1 MRGQVL
7 VALALLHGA
16 VMPAGAAEFIPGWK
30 SEVLWNSNV
39 LSTGTDAESDFSF
52 TNGPSLR
59 VREQKGEFTYD
70 AEYRL
75 AYEAYTRLNGINEF
89 DQFFSGT
96 GGWRATANTSFF
108 ASNDFAYTSNL
119 NAIFQQSGTG
129 VNEVS
134 VISPTRERI
143 TVNTARAGMTHRF
156 GPLWQLSV
164 TGSND
169 YYDYS
174 DSLQSDSLSTSGTLQ
189 LTRSVT
195 PRLLVGGGARIQR
208 QEFGEVADISGRGTT
223 FYQGFGV
230 VQYQISPTLSLV
242 GQGGPAYAVPDQ
254 PSAVSVQQAAAYVPV
269 VPSTCAARQADGTP
283 IYRPK
288 SRDPFGGCSQSVYF
302 RANGQPVAFVPATGA
317 TVEVPFVGEQQSL
330 DPSLTYFGS
339 LSLEKDWRRW
349 HASVSYQRSA
359 SSASG
364 IGTSTNLDLFSGEVT
379 WRPTPHWDV
388 TLSGSYSTQTAIST
402 GRIPQN
408 ALATSV
414 KSDRF
419 VITNP
424 NGSTSIVD
432 GVALV
437 GIPINASLGANADN
451 AYDVSSY
458 LLEMRAE
465 RRISR
470 RLILDGSVS
479 WFQQKNAGAAI
490 LASNETVYRVVF
502 GFTWNFDPIPL

>member
-16 VMPAGAAEFIPGWK
+16 VIPAGAAEFIPGWK

-39 LSTGTDAESDFSF
+39 LSSGSNAESDFSF

-59 VREQKGEFTYD
+59 VREQQGEFTYD

-156 GPLWQLSV
+156 GRLWQLSV

-195 PRLLVGGGARIQR
+195 PRLVVGGGARVQR
-208 QEFGEVADISGRGTT
+208 QEFGDVADIPGRGTT

-254 PSAVSVQQAAAYVPV
+254 PSAVSVQQAAYYVPV
-269 VPSTCAARQADGTP
+269 VPSTCMAKQADGRP
-283 IYRPK
+283 IFRPK
-288 SRDPFGGCSQSVYF
+288 TGDPFGGCAQSQF
-302 RANGQPVAFVPATGA
+302 LDRANGRPVANVPFAPP
-317 TVEVPFVGEQQSL
+317 TVDVPFVGEQQSL

-364 IGTSTNLDLFSGEVT
+364 IGTSTNLDLFSGAVT

-408 ALATSV
+408 ALANG
-414 KSDRF
+414 
-419 VITNP
+419 ILLTNGEIWDP
-424 NGSTSIVD
+424 RTPLPRIV
-432 GVALV
+432 APV